1 MKFKVFLFFIACIS
15 TFSFSVNATSTTKVN
30 TKVNFEITRDNLQA
44 KIETINAKQGIDEE
58 SKIKEIKWYELA
70 GESLA
75 SEEWFIQLSNNYKDI
90 LKTASKKN
98 IKKQPNNIFP
108 GKIQLSEQDKN
119 LSEEKLALQLV
130 HLKEAQRS
138 INDALSKLTTDFSQ
152 YNNRPQ
158 QIRGEMQTRQAKL
171 EQAKLD
177 LTATLKPNDNKYEF
191 VAHQVYLQSLIRE
204 LTAEITKLDLETA
217 SNPVQVRLAKQEE
230 DSLVNQQEKLTD
242 IIAERELWVEAFHT
256 KKATQLEAQILKEQ
270 QENLKKPLVIQ
281 GIVNNTISWRSA
293 LQQVSKATNQHS
305 HAIAKMDAYRKEVS
319 NYYKHAKEKI
329 KLAGLSPALGRVLR
343 EQRRSLSN
351 KNGLYQGSDEIQ
363 NEANLISLEQYKIE
377 NRQTQLRNIQSEV
390 DKYVTELQAEKHTQ
404 LSNGELKA
412 VTEEIHDL
420 LIKED
425 VVLGEL
431 STAYSKGL
439 RVLGDYDFS
448 RQQLLMEIRGYEA
461 YLGEHLLWVPSSKP
475 IDFNFPIEV
484 YSSVVWLVSPTN
496 WLQLGKYLFGS
507 LKNQLLLSA
516 LAFIVF
522 AFLIYIQSFITHK
535 KMLLKSFVSKHSTDN
550 ISYTFETLAYNFIL
564 VLPIPFALLFIG
576 YVLEGMPFEYDFSRA
591 IGSGIYGA
599 ALILLILS
607 FFLKFFEPD
616 GVAALHFK
624 WQENTVLCLRK
635 QISWM
640 RFIAIP
646 SVFFIYMTVIMSTAG
661 HNESLGRLAII
672 IFMSVA
678 CVFFI
683 RVLHPKKGVFARYF
697 MSHPALW
704 WTKLRYVWF
713 VVALSIPVVII
724 GFTLMGYFIS
734 ALELQSKVIITM
746 RLIFIA
752 MIMHSLVLRWLT
764 LTNRKMALKNARQK
778 RKAQETSEKSI
789 EPLAIEEILTQE
801 EMLDIPKINEQTKS
815 IVNIII
821 VASLLVGLSLLWRN
835 MVPAFSF
842 LDNIVLWQHKV
853 IVDSQE
859 VFQSITLVNLLFA
872 GLYIFIIANAV
883 INFSGVME
891 LLFFRNFNIEAGTR
905 YAINQIAKY
914 TLIVI
919 GFTSVANELGGSW
932 SKVQWLVAGL
942 TVGLGFGLQEIFAN
956 LVSGVILLFE
966 RPIRVGDLVTVD
978 GNDGKVMR
986 IQMRATTILDW
997 DKKEVIVPNKTFIT
1011 NKLVNWSLT
1020 ETITRVVIPIGV
1032 AYGTDVEVAHQL
1044 ILDTVRSAPLVLEEP
1059 EPSVFFVEFG
1069 DSSLNFSARAFV
1081 GELGHRMPATHDIHM
1096 RILAAFR
1103 KEGIEIPFPQR
1114 DVYVRQVPASS

>member
-1 MKFKVFLFFIACIS
+1 LKFKVFLFLIACIS
-15 TFSFSVNATSTTKVN
+15 TFSFSVHATSTTKVN

-44 KIETINAKQGIDEE
+44 KIETINAKQGVDEA
-58 SKIKEIKWYELA
+58 SKGKEIKWYQLA
-70 GESLA
+70 DENLVN
-75 SEEWFIQLSNNYKDI
+75 EEWLIQLSNSYKET
-90 LKTASKKN
+90 LETASKKTA
-98 IKKQPNNIFP
+98 KKQTSNTFS
-108 GKIQLSEQDKN
+108 GKIPVSKQDKS

-130 HLKEAQRS
+130 NLKEEQRLIS
-138 INDALSKLTTDFSQ
+138 DALSKLATDLSQ
-152 YNNRPQ
+152 YNDRPQ
-158 QIRGEMQTRQAKL
+158 QIRGEIQLAQSKL

-177 LTATLKPNDNKYEF
+177 VTLALKPNENKYEY
-191 VAHQVYLQSLIRE
+191 AAKKVYSQSLIE
-204 LTAEITKLDLETA
+204 VLTAEVTKLDLEAA
-217 SNPVQVRLAKQEE
+217 SNPVQIRLAKQEQNN
-230 DSLVNQQEKLTD
+230 LINQQEKLLA
-242 IIAERELWVEAFHT
+242 IIAEREQWMEEFHAQ
-256 KKATQLEAQILKEQ
+256 KATQLEAQILKEQ

-305 HAIAKMDAYRKEVS
+305 HAIAEMDAHRKEVS
-319 NYYKHAKEKI
+319 DYHKHAKEKI

-351 KNGLYQGSDEIQ
+351 KKGLYQGSEDIQ
-363 NEANLISLEQYKIE
+363 DEANLISLEQYKIE

-390 DKYVTELQAEKHTQ
+390 DRYVAELQTEKYTQ
-404 LSNGELKA
+404 LSKTELKA
-412 VTEEIHDL
+412 TTEEIHDL
-420 LIKED
+420 LIKEGQ
-425 VVLGEL
+425 VLEEL

-439 RVLGDYDFS
+439 RVIGDYDFS
-448 RQQLLMEIRGYEA
+448 KHQLLVQIRDYEA

-475 IDFNFPIEV
+475 IDLNFPIEV

-496 WLQLGKYLFGS
+496 WLQLGKYLFVS
-507 LKNQLLLSA
+507 LKDQLLLSSLA
-516 LAFIVF
+516 LIVF
-522 AFLIYIQSFITHK
+522 AFLTYIKGFIKHKQS
-535 KMLLKSFVSKHSTDN
+535 LLKSLVSKHSTDKV
-550 ISYTFETLAYNFIL
+550 SYTFEVLAYNVIL
-564 VLPIPFALLFIG
+564 VLPIPFALFFVG
-576 YVLEGMPFEYDFSRA
+576 YLLAGMPFEYGFSRA

-599 ALILLILS
+599 ALILFILS

-616 GVAALHFK
+616 GVAELHFK

-635 QISWM
+635 QLSWM

-646 SVFFIYMTVIMSTAG
+646 SIFFIYMTVIMSTAG
-661 HNESLGRLAII
+661 HNESLGRLAMIV
-672 IFMSVA
+672 FMGMA
-678 CVFFI
+678 CVFFM
-683 RVLHPKKGVFARYF
+683 RVLHPKKGVFSRYF
-697 MSHPALW
+697 MNNPALW

-746 RLIFIA
+746 RLILIA
-752 MIMHSLVLRWLT
+752 MIVHSLVLRWLT
-764 LTNRKMALKNARQK
+764 LTNRKMVLKNVRQK
-778 RKAQETSEKSI
+778 RKAQEASEKSTD
-789 EPLAIEEILTQE
+789 LLTSEEILAQE
-801 EMLDIPKINEQTKS
+801 EILDIPKINEQTKS
-815 IVNIII
+815 IVNILI

-842 LDNIVLWQHKV
+842 LDNIVLWQHAV
-853 IVDSQE
+853 IVGGEDTLQA
-859 VFQSITLVNLLFA
+859 VTLVNLLFA
-872 GLYIFIIANAV
+872 GLYIFIISNAV

-905 YAINQIAKY
+905 YAVNQIAKY

-932 SKVQWLVAGL
+932 SQVQWLVAGL

-1020 ETITRVVIPIGV
+1020 ETVTRLVIPIGV
-1032 AYGTDVEVAHQL
+1032 SYGTDVEIAHKL
-1044 ILDTVRSAPLVLEEP
+1044 ILDTVRSTPLILEDP

-1069 DSSLNFSARAFV
+1069 DSSLNFTARAFV
-1081 GELGHRMPATHDIHM
+1081 GELGDRMPVTHDIHM

-1114 DVYVRQVPASS
+1114 DVHVRQVPASS

>member
-1 MKFKVFLFFIACIS
+1 MKFKVFLFLIACIS
-15 TFSFSVNATSTTKVN
+15 IFSFSVHAAPVTKVN

-44 KIETINAKQGIDEE
+44 KIETINAKQGIDEA
-58 SKIKEIKWYELA
+58 SKGKEIKWYQLA
-70 GESLA
+70 DESLVN
-75 SEEWFIQLSNNYKDI
+75 EEWLIQLSSSYKDM
-90 LKTASKKN
+90 LKTAPKN
-98 IKKQPNNIFP
+98 TVKKQANNTFT
-108 GKIQLSEQDKN
+108 GKTPVSEKDKS
-119 LSEEKLALQLV
+119 LSEENLSLQLV
-130 HLKEAQRS
+130 NLKEEQRLIS
-138 INDALSKLTTDFSQ
+138 DALSKLATDLSQ

-158 QIRGEMQTRQAKL
+158 QIRGEIQLAKSKL
-171 EQAKLD
+171 EQARLD
-177 LTATLKPNDNKYEF
+177 VAVALKPNENKYEF
-191 VAHQVYLQSLIRE
+191 AAHQVYLQSLIRE
-204 LTAEITKLDLETA
+204 LTAEITKLDLEMA
-217 SNPVQVRLAKQEE
+217 SNPVQIRLAKQEQE
-230 DSLVNQQEKLTD
+230 PLVNQQEKLTD
-242 IIAERELWVEAFHT
+242 IIAERELWMEEFHAQ
-256 KKATQLEAQILKEQ
+256 KATQLEAQILKEQ

-305 HAIAKMDAYRKEVS
+305 HAIAEMEAYRKEVS
-319 NYYKHAKEKI
+319 DYHKHAKEKI

-351 KNGLYQGSDEIQ
+351 KQRLYQGSADIQ
-363 NEANLISLEQYKIE
+363 DEANLISLDQYKVE
-377 NRQTQLRNIQSEV
+377 SRQTQLRNIQSEV
-390 DKYVTELQAEKHTQ
+390 DSYITELQAEKNTQ
-404 LSNGELKA
+404 LSERELKA
-412 VTEEIHDL
+412 TTEEIHDL

-425 VVLGEL
+425 QVLDEL
-431 STAYSKGL
+431 STDYSKGL
-439 RVLGDYDFS
+439 RVIGDYDFS
-448 RQQLLMEIRGYEA
+448 KQQLLMEIRDYEA

-475 IDFNFPIEV
+475 IDLNFPIEV
-484 YSSVVWLVSPTN
+484 YNSVVWLVSPTN
-496 WLQLGKYLFGS
+496 WLQLGKYLFVS
-507 LKNQLLLSA
+507 LKGQLLLSA
-516 LAFIVF
+516 LALIVF
-522 AFLIYIQSFITHK
+522 AFLTYIKGFIKHKQS
-535 KMLLKSFVSKHSTDN
+535 MLKSLVSKHSTDK
-550 ISYTFETLAYNFIL
+550 ISYTFEVLAYNFIL
-564 VLPIPFALLFIG
+564 VLPIPFALFFVG
-576 YVLEGMPFEYDFSRA
+576 YLLAGMPFEYGFSRA

-599 ALILLILS
+599 ALILFIVN

-624 WQENTVLCLRK
+624 WQENTILCLRK
-635 QISWM
+635 QLSWM

-646 SVFFIYMTVIMSTAG
+646 SIFFIYMTVIMSTAV
-661 HNESLGRLAII
+661 HNESLGRLAMIV
-672 IFMSVA
+672 FMSVA

-683 RVLHPKKGVFARYF
+683 RVLHPKKGVFSRYF
-697 MSHPALW
+697 ISHPTLW

-713 VVALSIPVVII
+713 AVAISIPLIII

-734 ALELQSKVIITM
+734 ALELQSKVIMTM

-752 MIMHSLVLRWLT
+752 MIVHSLVLRWLT
-764 LTNRKMALKNARQK
+764 LTNRKMALKNVRQK
-778 RKAQETSEKSI
+778 RKAQEASEKSI
-789 EPLAIEEILTQE
+789 ESLTSEEILAQE
-801 EMLDIPKINEQTKS
+801 EILDIPKINEQTKS
-815 IVNIII
+815 IVNILI
-821 VASLLVGLSLLWRN
+821 VTSLLMGLFLLWRN

-853 IVDSQE
+853 IVDGQE

-872 GLYIFIIANAV
+872 GLYIFIIVNAV

-891 LLFFRNFNIEAGTR
+891 LLFFRSFNIDVGTR

-914 TLIVI
+914 TLSVI

-932 SKVQWLVAGL
+932 SQVQWLVAGL

-966 RPIRVGDLVTVD
+966 RPIRVGDIVTVD

-1032 AYGTDVEVAHQL
+1032 SYGTDVEVAHQL
-1044 ILDTVRSAPLVLEEP
+1044 ILDTVRSTPLVLEDP

-1069 DSSLNFSARAFV
+1069 DSSLNFTARAFV

-1114 DVYVRQVPASS
+1114 DVHVRQVPASS